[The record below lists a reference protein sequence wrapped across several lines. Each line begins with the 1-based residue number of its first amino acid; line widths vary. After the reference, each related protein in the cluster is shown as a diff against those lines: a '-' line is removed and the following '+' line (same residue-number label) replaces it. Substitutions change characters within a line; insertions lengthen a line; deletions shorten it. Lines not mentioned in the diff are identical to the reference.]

1 MWKVV
6 SIERI
11 LSTVVFQLLLPWCF
25 KINAQPATD
34 SNVPTAL
41 TGVNILDE
49 TSDTNV
55 MVLHILNRPG
65 GPLTSFDPIFGPS
78 RTDKLTATY

>member
-6 SIERI
+6 NIECI
-11 LSTVVFQLLLPWCF
+11 VSTVVFKLLL
-25 KINAQPATD
+25 QPATD

-41 TGVNILDE
+41 TGVNILHE

-65 GPLTSFDPIFGPS
+65 GPLTSFDPIFGRS
-78 RTDKLTATY
+78 QTDKLTATY